1 MEASNAIMVFLEYCN
16 KCPECNSNL
25 IHDFSK
31 GEFLC
36 QHCGYVVLDE
46 VNDYGPESLTKDLE
60 EKNRIS
66 RASGAM
72 SFSQHDYGLRTEI
85 GSGLK
90 DYGGKTIN
98 SQMAEH
104 LTSLRKWHSR
114 IRVSSSKD
122 RRLSNVLSKITETCS
137 NLSLPKILIETA
149 AMIYRNY
156 EKNNEAKG
164 KSVSCIA
171 AATIY
176 LTCKRCS
183 IVRSLDEIV
192 EATGISSSDRASL
205 KLASKYYRIMC
216 MELGIYNDTCHEYTK
231 PNDKLPIKKED
242 KFNTSFSLNKYQ
254 LIKANE
260 NASQNRQKNILNSI
274 SQSLSIDNYIAKLI
288 NLAKLDTR
296 IERLAIDLAHKTSK
310 NLLVDGKSPNGIA
323 AAYIYLSSV
332 ILGMNI
338 LQVDVSGLAGVTE
351 VTIRN
356 RCKEILCSS
365 KIIITVKA
373 ISK

>member
-1 MEASNAIMVFLEYCN
+1 MVFLEYCN
-16 KCPECNSNL
+16 NCPECNSNL
-25 IHDFSK
+25 IQDFSK

-137 NLSLPKILIETA
+137 NLNLPKILIETA

-183 IVRSLDEIV
+183 IVRSLDEIMK
-192 EATGISSSDRASL
+192 ATGISPTDRASL

-216 MELGIYNDTCHEYTK
+216 MELGIYNDTSNEYTK
-231 PNDKLPIKKED
+231 LNNNNNNNKLPNKKED
-242 KFNTSFSLNKYQ
+242 NINTSFSFYKFQ
-254 LIKANE
+254 LIKSNE
-260 NASQNRQKNILNSI
+260 NGSQYRPKNILNSI

-332 ILGMNI
+332 LLGMNI
-338 LQVDVSGLAGVTE
+338 LQIDVSGLAGVTE

-373 ISK
+373 TSK

>member
-1 MEASNAIMVFLEYCN
+1 MVFLEYCSN
-16 KCPECNSNL
+16 CPECNSSL

-36 QHCGYVVLDE
+36 QKCGYVVLDE
-46 VNDYGPESLTKDLE
+46 VNDYGPESISKDFE
-60 EKNRIS
+60 EKTRIA
-66 RASGAM
+66 RASGTL

-90 DYGGKTIN
+90 DYGGKAIN

-114 IRVSSSKD
+114 IRVSSSKE

-156 EKNNEAKG
+156 EKNKEAKG
-164 KSVSCIA
+164 KSVSCIS

-176 LTCKRCS
+176 LACKRCS

-192 EATGISSSDRASL
+192 EATGISSNDRSSL
-205 KLASKYYRIMC
+205 KLASKYYRMLS
-216 MELGIYNDTCHEYTK
+216 MELGMYNGNFSEQDGKNNHDQNT
-231 PNDKLPIKKED
+231 DKSK
-242 KFNTSFSLNKYQ
+242 TSFFLSKYQ
-254 LIKANE
+254 VIKSHDNTYI
-260 NASQNRQKNILNSI
+260 SKPKNMLNGI
-274 SQSLSIDNYIAKLI
+274 SHSLSIDHYIAKLI

-296 IERLAIDLAHKTSK
+296 IERLAIDLAHKTAK

-332 ILGMNI
+332 LLGMNI
-338 LQVDVSGLAGVTE
+338 LQIDVSGLAGVTE

-365 KIIITVKA
+365 KIIITIRPTLK
-373 ISK
+373 

>member
-1 MEASNAIMVFLEYCN
+1 MIFLEYCN
-16 KCPECNSNL
+16 NCPECNFSL
-25 IHDFSK
+25 IQDSSK

-90 DYGGKTIN
+90 DYGGKAIN

-122 RRLSNVLSKITETCS
+122 RRLSNVLSKITETCA
-137 NLSLPKILIETA
+137 NLTLPKILIETA

-176 LTCKRCS
+176 LACKRCS
-183 IVRSLDEIV
+183 IVRSLNEIV
-192 EATGISSSDRASL
+192 EATGISSNDRSTL
-205 KLASKYYRIMC
+205 KLASKYYRMMS
-216 MELGIYNDTCHEYTK
+216 MELGIYNDNFGEQDNQNNQSQN
-231 PNDKLPIKKED
+231 NDKSQ
-242 KFNTSFSLNKYQ
+242 TSFFLSNYQ
-254 LIKANE
+254 LIKTND
-260 NASQNRQKNILNSI
+260 KTSI
-274 SQSLSIDNYIAKLI
+274 TKPKYMAKGISNFLSIDQYIAKLV

-332 ILGMNI
+332 LLGMNI
-338 LQVDVSGLAGVTE
+338 LQIDVSG
-351 VTIRN
+351 
-356 RCKEILCSS
+356 
-365 KIIITVKA
+365 
-373 ISK
+373 

>member
-1 MEASNAIMVFLEYCN
+1 MVFLEYCSN
-16 KCPECNSNL
+16 CPECNSGL

-36 QHCGYVVLDE
+36 QNCGYVVLDE
-46 VNDYGPESLTKDLE
+46 VNDYGPESISKDFE
-60 EKNRIS
+60 EKNRIA
-66 RASGAM
+66 RASGAL

-90 DYGGKTIN
+90 DYGGKAIN
-98 SQMAEH
+98 SHMAEH
-104 LTSLRKWHSR
+104 LTNLRKWHSR

-122 RRLSNVLSKITETCS
+122 RRLANVLSKITETCS

-156 EKNNEAKG
+156 EKNKDAKG
-164 KSVSCIA
+164 KSVSCIS

-176 LTCKRCS
+176 LACKRCS

-192 EATGISSSDRASL
+192 DATGIPSNDRSTL
-205 KLASKYYRIMC
+205 KLASKYYRMMS
-216 MELGIYNDTCHEYTK
+216 MELGIYNTNFSEQDNQNNQPQNNEKPKTSCFLSNYKLINTGDPSSITK
-231 PNDKLPIKKED
+231 
-242 KFNTSFSLNKYQ
+242 
-254 LIKANE
+254 
-260 NASQNRQKNILNSI
+260 QKNIGNGI
-274 SQSLSIDNYIAKLI
+274 SHFLSIDHYIAKLI

-332 ILGMNI
+332 LLGMNI
-338 LQVDVSGLAGVTE
+338 LQIDVSGLAGVTE

-365 KIIITVKA
+365 KIIITIKPNL
-373 ISK
+373 K

>member
-1 MEASNAIMVFLEYCN
+1 LVFLEYCSN
-16 KCPECNSNL
+16 CPECNSGL

-36 QHCGYVVLDE
+36 QKCGYVVLDE
-46 VNDYGPESLTKDLE
+46 VNDYGPESISKDFE
-60 EKNRIS
+60 EKTRIA
-66 RASGAM
+66 RASGTM

-90 DYGGKTIN
+90 DYGGKAIN

-114 IRVSSSKD
+114 IRVSSSKE

-156 EKNNEAKG
+156 EKNKEAKG
-164 KSVSCIA
+164 KSVSCIS

-176 LTCKRCS
+176 LACKRCS

-192 EATGISSSDRASL
+192 EATGISSNDRSSL
-205 KLASKYYRIMC
+205 KLASKYYRMLS
-216 MELGIYNDTCHEYTK
+216 MELGMYNGNCSEQDGK
-231 PNDKLPIKKED
+231 NNQDQNSDKSK
-242 KFNTSFSLNKYQ
+242 TSFFLSNYQVIKSHDNAYISKPKNMLNG
-254 LIKANE
+254 
-260 NASQNRQKNILNSI
+260 I
-274 SQSLSIDNYIAKLI
+274 SHSLSIDHYIAKLI

-296 IERLAIDLAHKTSK
+296 IERLAIDLAHKTAK

-332 ILGMNI
+332 LLGMNI
-338 LQVDVSGLAGVTE
+338 LQIDVSGLAGVTE

-365 KIIITVKA
+365 KIIITIRPTLK
-373 ISK
+373 

>member
-1 MEASNAIMVFLEYCN
+1 MVFLEYCSN
-16 KCPECNSNL
+16 CPECNSSL

-36 QHCGYVVLDE
+36 QKCGYVVLDE
-46 VNDYGPESLTKDLE
+46 VNDYGPESISKDFE
-60 EKNRIS
+60 EKTRIA
-66 RASGAM
+66 RASGTM

-90 DYGGKTIN
+90 DYGGKAIN

-114 IRVSSSKD
+114 IRVSSSKE

-156 EKNNEAKG
+156 EKNKEAKG
-164 KSVSCIA
+164 KSVSCIS

-176 LTCKRCS
+176 LACKRCS

-192 EATGISSSDRASL
+192 EATGISSNDRSSL
-205 KLASKYYRIMC
+205 KLASKYYRMLS
-216 MELGIYNDTCHEYTK
+216 MELGIYNGNFSEKDGK
-231 PNDKLPIKKED
+231 NSQDQNRDKSK
-242 KFNTSFSLNKYQ
+242 TSFFLSNYQ
-254 LIKANE
+254 IIKAHDDTYI
-260 NASQNRQKNILNSI
+260 SKPKNMLNGI
-274 SQSLSIDNYIAKLI
+274 SHSLSIDHYIAKLI

-296 IERLAIDLAHKTSK
+296 IERLAIDLAHKTAK

-332 ILGMNI
+332 LLGMNI
-338 LQVDVSGLAGVTE
+338 LQIDVSGLAGVTE

-365 KIIITVKA
+365 KIIITIRPTLK
-373 ISK
+373 

>member
-1 MEASNAIMVFLEYCN
+1 MIFLEYCSN
-16 KCPECNSNL
+16 CPECNSGL

-36 QHCGYVVLDE
+36 QNCGYVVLDE
-46 VNDYGPESLTKDLE
+46 VNDYGPESISKDFE
-60 EKNRIS
+60 EKNRIA

-90 DYGGKTIN
+90 DYGGKAIN

-104 LTSLRKWHSR
+104 LTNLRKWHSR

-122 RRLSNVLSKITETCS
+122 RRLANVLSKITETCS

-156 EKNNEAKG
+156 EKNKDAKG
-164 KSVSCIA
+164 KSVSCIS

-176 LTCKRCS
+176 LACKRCS

-192 EATGISSSDRASL
+192 DATGIPSNDRSTL
-205 KLASKYYRIMC
+205 KLASKYYRMMS
-216 MELGIYNDTCHEYTK
+216 MELGIYNTNFSEQDNQNNQPQNNEKPTSCFLSKYKLINTGDPSSITK
-231 PNDKLPIKKED
+231 
-242 KFNTSFSLNKYQ
+242 
-254 LIKANE
+254 
-260 NASQNRQKNILNSI
+260 QKNIGNGI
-274 SQSLSIDNYIAKLI
+274 SHFLSIDHYIAKLI

-332 ILGMNI
+332 LLGMNI
-338 LQVDVSGLAGVTE
+338 LQIDVSGLAGVTE

-365 KIIITVKA
+365 KIIITIKPTL
-373 ISK
+373 K

>member
-1 MEASNAIMVFLEYCN
+1 MVFLEYCSN
-16 KCPECNSNL
+16 CPECNSGL

-36 QHCGYVVLDE
+36 QKCGYVVLDE
-46 VNDYGPESLTKDLE
+46 VNDYGPESISKDFE
-60 EKNRIS
+60 EKTRIA
-66 RASGAM
+66 RASGTM

-90 DYGGKTIN
+90 DYGGKAIN

-114 IRVSSSKD
+114 IRVSSSKE

-156 EKNNEAKG
+156 EKNKEAKG
-164 KSVSCIA
+164 KSVSCIS

-176 LTCKRCS
+176 LACKRCS

-192 EATGISSSDRASL
+192 EATGVSSNDRSSL
-205 KLASKYYRIMC
+205 KLASKYYRMLS
-216 MELGIYNDTCHEYTK
+216 MELGMYNGNCSEQDGK
-231 PNDKLPIKKED
+231 NNQDQNSDKSK
-242 KFNTSFSLNKYQ
+242 TSFFLSNNQVIKSHDNTYISKPKNMLNG
-254 LIKANE
+254 
-260 NASQNRQKNILNSI
+260 I
-274 SQSLSIDNYIAKLI
+274 SQSLSIDHYIAKLI

-296 IERLAIDLAHKTSK
+296 IERLAIDLAHKTAK

-332 ILGMNI
+332 LLGMNI
-338 LQVDVSGLAGVTE
+338 LQIDVSGLAGVTE

-365 KIIITVKA
+365 KIIITIRPTLK
-373 ISK
+373 

>member
-1 MEASNAIMVFLEYCN
+1 MVFLEYCN
-16 KCPECNSNL
+16 NCPECHSGL

-36 QHCGYVVLDE
+36 QNCGYVVLDE
-46 VNDYGPESLTKDLE
+46 VNDYGPESVSKDCE
-60 EKNRIS
+60 EKNRIA

-90 DYGGKTIN
+90 DYGGKAIN

-104 LTSLRKWHSR
+104 LTNLRKWHSR

-122 RRLSNVLSKITETCS
+122 RRLANVLSKITETCS

-156 EKNNEAKG
+156 EKNKEAKG
-164 KSVSCIA
+164 KSVSCIS

-176 LTCKRCS
+176 LACKRCS
-183 IVRSLDEIV
+183 IVRSLNEIV
-192 EATGISSSDRASL
+192 EATGISSNDRSTL
-205 KLASKYYRIMC
+205 KLASKYYRMMS
-216 MELGIYNDTCHEYTK
+216 MELGIYNDNFGEQDNQNNQSQN
-231 PNDKLPIKKED
+231 NDKSQ
-242 KFNTSFSLNKYQ
+242 TSFFLSNYQ
-254 LIKANE
+254 LIKTND
-260 NASQNRQKNILNSI
+260 KTSI
-274 SQSLSIDNYIAKLI
+274 TKPKYMAKGISNFLSIDQYIAKLV

-332 ILGMNI
+332 LLGMNI
-338 LQVDVSGLAGVTE
+338 LQIDVSGLAGVTE

-365 KIIITVKA
+365 KIIITIRPTLK
-373 ISK
+373 

>member
-1 MEASNAIMVFLEYCN
+1 
-16 KCPECNSNL
+16 
-25 IHDFSK
+25 
-31 GEFLC
+31 
-36 QHCGYVVLDE
+36 
-46 VNDYGPESLTKDLE
+46 
-60 EKNRIS
+60 
-66 RASGAM
+66 M

-90 DYGGKTIN
+90 DYGGKAIN

-104 LTSLRKWHSR
+104 LTNLRKWHSR

-122 RRLSNVLSKITETCS
+122 RRLANVLSKITETCS

-156 EKNNEAKG
+156 EKNKEAKG
-164 KSVSCIA
+164 KSVSCIS

-176 LTCKRCS
+176 LACKRCS
-183 IVRSLDEIV
+183 IVRSLNEIV
-192 EATGISSSDRASL
+192 EATGISSNDRSTL
-205 KLASKYYRIMC
+205 KLASKYYRMMS
-216 MELGIYNDTCHEYTK
+216 MELGIYNDNFGEQDNQNNQSQN
-231 PNDKLPIKKED
+231 NDKSQ
-242 KFNTSFSLNKYQ
+242 TSFFLSNYQ
-254 LIKANE
+254 LIKTND
-260 NASQNRQKNILNSI
+260 KTSI
-274 SQSLSIDNYIAKLI
+274 TKPKYMAKGISNFLSIDQYIAKLV

-332 ILGMNI
+332 LLGMNI
-338 LQVDVSGLAGVTE
+338 LQIDVSGLAGVTE

-365 KIIITVKA
+365 KIIITIRPTLK
-373 ISK
+373 

>member
-1 MEASNAIMVFLEYCN
+1 MIFLEYCSN
-16 KCPECNSNL
+16 CPECHSGL

-36 QHCGYVVLDE
+36 QNCGYVVLDE
-46 VNDYGPESLTKDLE
+46 VNDYGPESISKDCE
-60 EKNRIS
+60 EKNRIA

-90 DYGGKTIN
+90 DYGGKAIN

-104 LTSLRKWHSR
+104 LTNLRKWHSR

-122 RRLSNVLSKITETCS
+122 RRLANVLSKITETCS

-156 EKNNEAKG
+156 EKNKEAKG
-164 KSVSCIA
+164 KSVSCIS

-176 LTCKRCS
+176 LACKRCS
-183 IVRSLDEIV
+183 IVRSLNEIV
-192 EATGISSSDRASL
+192 EATGISSNDRSTL
-205 KLASKYYRIMC
+205 KLASKYYRMMS
-216 MELGIYNDTCHEYTK
+216 MELGIYNDNFGEHDNQNNQSQN
-231 PNDKLPIKKED
+231 NDKSQ
-242 KFNTSFSLNKYQ
+242 TSFFLSNYQ
-254 LIKANE
+254 LIKPNDTT
-260 NASQNRQKNILNSI
+260 SITKPKNTAKGI
-274 SQSLSIDNYIAKLI
+274 SNSLSIDQYIAKLI

-332 ILGMNI
+332 LLGMNI
-338 LQVDVSGLAGVTE
+338 LQIDVSGLAGVTE

-365 KIIITVKA
+365 KIIITIRPTVK
-373 ISK
+373 

>member
-1 MEASNAIMVFLEYCN
+1 MIFLEYCN

-46 VNDYGPESLTKDLE
+46 VNDYGPESVTKDLE

-85 GSGLK
+85 GSGSK

-122 RRLSNVLSKITETCS
+122 RRLSNVLSKITETGS
-137 NLSLPKILIETA
+137 NLTLPKILIETA

-156 EKNNEAKG
+156 EKSNEAKG

-176 LTCKRCS
+176 LACKRCS

-192 EATGISSSDRASL
+192 EATGISSTDRASL

-216 MELGIYNDTCHEYTK
+216 MELGIYNEVN
-231 PNDKLPIKKED
+231 NDHSQINRVLVNKVNQE
-242 KFNTSFSLNKYQ
+242 NTSFSLSKYK
-254 LIKANE
+254 IISSDN
-260 NASQNRQKNILNSI
+260 NYTQNRPKNMLNSL
-274 SQSLSIDNYIAKLI
+274 SQTLSIDHYIAKLI

-310 NLLVDGKSPNGIA
+310 NLLIDGKSPNGIA

-332 ILGMNI
+332 LLGMNI
-338 LQVDVSGLAGVTE
+338 LQIDVSGLAGVTE

-373 ISK
+373 TSK

>member
-1 MEASNAIMVFLEYCN
+1 
-16 KCPECNSNL
+16 
-25 IHDFSK
+25 
-31 GEFLC
+31 
-36 QHCGYVVLDE
+36 
-46 VNDYGPESLTKDLE
+46 
-60 EKNRIS
+60 
-66 RASGAM
+66 
-72 SFSQHDYGLRTEI
+72 LRTEI

-90 DYGGKTIN
+90 DYGGKAIN

-104 LTSLRKWHSR
+104 LTNLRKWHSR

-122 RRLSNVLSKITETCS
+122 RRLANVLSKITETCS

-156 EKNNEAKG
+156 EKNKDAKG
-164 KSVSCIA
+164 KSVSCIS

-176 LTCKRCS
+176 LACKRCS

-192 EATGISSSDRASL
+192 DATGIPSNDRSTL
-205 KLASKYYRIMC
+205 KLASKYYRMMS
-216 MELGIYNDTCHEYTK
+216 MELGIYNTNFTEHDNQNNQPQNNEKSKTSCFLSNYKLINTGDSTSITK
-231 PNDKLPIKKED
+231 
-242 KFNTSFSLNKYQ
+242 
-254 LIKANE
+254 
-260 NASQNRQKNILNSI
+260 QKNIGYGI
-274 SQSLSIDNYIAKLI
+274 PHFLSIDHYIAKLI

-332 ILGMNI
+332 LLGMNI
-338 LQVDVSGLAGVTE
+338 LQIDVSGLAGVTE

-365 KIIITVKA
+365 KIIITIKPTL
-373 ISK
+373 K

>member
-1 MEASNAIMVFLEYCN
+1 MVFLEYCN
-16 KCPECNSNL
+16 NCPECNSSL

-36 QHCGYVVLDE
+36 QHCGYVVIDE

-176 LTCKRCS
+176 LACKRCS

-192 EATGISSSDRASL
+192 AATGISSTDRASL

-216 MELGIYNDTCHEYTK
+216 MELGIYSESSTENTK
-231 PNDKLPIKKED
+231 SNKLPLKSEYED
-242 KFNTSFSLNKYQ
+242 NTSFTLSKYK
-254 LIKANE
+254 LITKN
-260 NASQNRQKNILNSI
+260 NYSQYKPKNILNSI
-274 SQSLSIDNYIAKLI
+274 SQSLSIDQYIAKLI

-310 NLLVDGKSPNGIA
+310 NLLIDGKSPNGIA

-332 ILGMNI
+332 LLGMNI
-338 LQVDVSGLAGVTE
+338 LQIDVSGLAGVTE

-373 ISK
+373 NSK

>member
-1 MEASNAIMVFLEYCN
+1 MVFLEYCSN
-16 KCPECNSNL
+16 CPECNSGL

-36 QHCGYVVLDE
+36 QKCGYVVLDE
-46 VNDYGPESLTKDLE
+46 VNDYGPESISKDFE
-60 EKNRIS
+60 EKTRIA
-66 RASGAM
+66 RASGTM

-90 DYGGKTIN
+90 DYGGKAIN

-114 IRVSSSKD
+114 IRVSSSKE

-156 EKNNEAKG
+156 EKNKEAKG
-164 KSVSCIA
+164 KSVSCIS

-176 LTCKRCS
+176 LACKRCS

-192 EATGISSSDRASL
+192 EATGISSNDRSSL
-205 KLASKYYRIMC
+205 KLASKYYRMLS
-216 MELGIYNDTCHEYTK
+216 MELGMYNGNCSEQDGKNNQDQNT
-231 PNDKLPIKKED
+231 DKSK
-242 KFNTSFSLNKYQ
+242 TSFFLSNYQVIKSHDNAYISKPKNMLNG
-254 LIKANE
+254 
-260 NASQNRQKNILNSI
+260 I
-274 SQSLSIDNYIAKLI
+274 SHSLSIDHYIAKLI

-296 IERLAIDLAHKTSK
+296 IERLAIDLAHKTAK

-332 ILGMNI
+332 LLGMNI
-338 LQVDVSGLAGVTE
+338 LQIDVSGLAGVTE

-365 KIIITVKA
+365 KIIITIRPTLK
-373 ISK
+373 

>member
-1 MEASNAIMVFLEYCN
+1 MIFLEYCN
-16 KCPECNSNL
+16 NCPECNSGL

-36 QHCGYVVLDE
+36 QNCGYVVLDE
-46 VNDYGPESLTKDLE
+46 VNDYGPETISKDFE
-60 EKNRIS
+60 EKNRIA

-90 DYGGKTIN
+90 DYGGKAIN

-104 LTSLRKWHSR
+104 LTNLRKWHSR

-122 RRLSNVLSKITETCS
+122 RRLANALSKITETCS

-156 EKNNEAKG
+156 EKNKDAKG
-164 KSVSCIA
+164 KSVSCIS

-176 LTCKRCS
+176 LACKRCS
-183 IVRSLDEIV
+183 IVRSLEEIV
-192 EATGISSSDRASL
+192 DATGIPSNDRSTL
-205 KLASKYYRIMC
+205 KLASKYYRIMS
-216 MELGIYNDTCHEYTK
+216 MELGIYNANFGEQDNQNNHPQNNEKSKTSCFLSNYKLINTNETASITK
-231 PNDKLPIKKED
+231 
-242 KFNTSFSLNKYQ
+242 
-254 LIKANE
+254 
-260 NASQNRQKNILNSI
+260 QKNIGNGI
-274 SQSLSIDNYIAKLI
+274 THSLSIDRHIAKLI

-332 ILGMNI
+332 LLGMNI
-338 LQVDVSGLAGVTE
+338 LQIDVSGLAGVTE

-365 KIIITVKA
+365 KIIITVRPTLK
-373 ISK
+373 

>member
-1 MEASNAIMVFLEYCN
+1 MIFLEYCN
-16 KCPECNSNL
+16 NCPECKSSL

-66 RASGAM
+66 RASGTL

-90 DYGGKTIN
+90 DYGGKAIN

-122 RRLSNVLSKITETCS
+122 RRLSNVLSKITETCA

-176 LTCKRCS
+176 LACKRCS
-183 IVRSLDEIV
+183 IVRSLAEIV
-192 EATGISSSDRASL
+192 ETTGISSTDRASL

-216 MELGIYNDTCHEYTK
+216 MELGIYNTTTTNEDAK
-231 PNDKLPIKKED
+231 ANKLPIQTKD
-242 KFNTSFSLNKYQ
+242 KDSNSFSLRKYGIIQ
-254 LIKANE
+254 SNNNSSEK
-260 NASQNRQKNILNSI
+260 RPKNILNSI
-274 SQSLSIDNYIAKLI
+274 SQSLSIDHYIAKLI

-332 ILGMNI
+332 LLGMNI
-338 LQVDVSGLAGVTE
+338 LQIDVSGLAGVTE

-373 ISK
+373 TSK

>member
-1 MEASNAIMVFLEYCN
+1 MVFLEYCSN
-16 KCPECNSNL
+16 CPECNSGL

-36 QHCGYVVLDE
+36 QKCGYVVLDE
-46 VNDYGPESLTKDLE
+46 VNDYGPESISKDFE
-60 EKNRIS
+60 EKTRIA
-66 RASGAM
+66 RASGTM

-90 DYGGKTIN
+90 DYGGKAIN

-114 IRVSSSKD
+114 IRVSSSKE

-156 EKNNEAKG
+156 EKNKEAKG
-164 KSVSCIA
+164 KSVSCIS

-176 LTCKRCS
+176 LACKRCS

-192 EATGISSSDRASL
+192 EATGISSNDRSSL
-205 KLASKYYRIMC
+205 KLASKYYRMLS
-216 MELGIYNDTCHEYTK
+216 MELGMYNGNFSDQDGK
-231 PNDKLPIKKED
+231 NNQDLNSDKSK
-242 KFNTSFSLNKYQ
+242 TSFFLSNYQVIKSHDNTYISKPKNMLNG
-254 LIKANE
+254 
-260 NASQNRQKNILNSI
+260 I
-274 SQSLSIDNYIAKLI
+274 SHSLSIDHYIAKLI

-296 IERLAIDLAHKTSK
+296 IERLAIDLAHKTAK

-332 ILGMNI
+332 LLGMNI
-338 LQVDVSGLAGVTE
+338 LQIDVSGLAGVTE

-365 KIIITVKA
+365 KIIITIKPTL
-373 ISK
+373 K

>member
-1 MEASNAIMVFLEYCN
+1 MVFLEYCN
-16 KCPECNSNL
+16 NCPECNSGL

-36 QHCGYVVLDE
+36 QKCGYVVLDE
-46 VNDYGPESLTKDLE
+46 VNDYGPESVSKDFE
-60 EKNRIS
+60 EKNRIA

-90 DYGGKTIN
+90 DYGGKVIN

-114 IRVSSSKD
+114 IRVSSSKE
-122 RRLSNVLSKITETCS
+122 RRLSNVLSKISETCS
-137 NLSLPKILIETA
+137 NLGLPKILIETA

-156 EKNNEAKG
+156 EKNKEAKG
-164 KSVSCIA
+164 KSVSCIS

-176 LTCKRCS
+176 LACKRCS

-192 EATGISSSDRASL
+192 EATGIPSNDRSSM
-205 KLASKYYRIMC
+205 KLAPQYHMKVL
-216 MELGIYNDTCHEYTK
+216 MELGIYNSKFSD
-231 PNDKLPIKKED
+231 NDNYKSQLQNNDNSKTSFFLSNYQIIKSND
-242 KFNTSFSLNKYQ
+242 NTSISKSNNMLNG
-254 LIKANE
+254 
-260 NASQNRQKNILNSI
+260 I
-274 SQSLSIDNYIAKLI
+274 SHSLSIDHYIAKLI

-310 NLLVDGKSPNGIA
+310 NLLIDGKSPNGIA

-332 ILGMNI
+332 LLGMNI
-338 LQVDVSGLAGVTE
+338 LQIDVSCLAGVTE

-365 KIIITVKA
+365 KIIITIRPTIK
-373 ISK
+373 

>member
-1 MEASNAIMVFLEYCN
+1 MIFLEYCN
-16 KCPECNSNL
+16 NCPECNSSL

-66 RASGAM
+66 RASGAL

-90 DYGGKTIN
+90 DYGGKAIN

-122 RRLSNVLSKITETCS
+122 RRLSNVLSKITETCA

-176 LTCKRCS
+176 LACKRCS
-183 IVRSLDEIV
+183 IVRSLAEIV
-192 EATGISSSDRASL
+192 ETTGISSTDRASL

-216 MELGIYNDTCHEYTK
+216 MELGIYNTTSNENTK
-231 PNDKLPIKKED
+231 INKLPIQRED
-242 KFNTSFSLNKYQ
+242 KDKTSFSLFKYG
-254 LIKANE
+254 LIQSNNNSSE
-260 NASQNRQKNILNSI
+260 NRPKNILNSI
-274 SQSLSIDNYIAKLI
+274 SKSLSIDHYIAKLI

-323 AAYIYLSSV
+323 AAYIYFSSV
-332 ILGMNI
+332 LLGMNI
-338 LQVDVSGLAGVTE
+338 LQIDVSGLAGVTE

-373 ISK
+373 TSK

>member
-1 MEASNAIMVFLEYCN
+1 MVFLEYCSN
-16 KCPECNSNL
+16 CPECNSGL

-36 QHCGYVVLDE
+36 QKCGYVVLDE
-46 VNDYGPESLTKDLE
+46 VNDYGPESISKDFE
-60 EKNRIS
+60 EKNRIA
-66 RASGAM
+66 RASGTM

-90 DYGGKTIN
+90 DYGGKAIN

-114 IRVSSSKD
+114 IRVSSSKE

-156 EKNNEAKG
+156 EKNKEAKG
-164 KSVSCIA
+164 KSVSCIS

-176 LTCKRCS
+176 LACKRCS

-192 EATGISSSDRASL
+192 EATGISSNDRSSL
-205 KLASKYYRIMC
+205 KLASKYYRMLS
-216 MELGIYNDTCHEYTK
+216 MELGMYNGNFSEQDGKNNQEQNSEKSKTSFFLSNYQVIKSHENTYITK
-231 PNDKLPIKKED
+231 PKNM
-242 KFNTSFSLNKYQ
+242 LNG
-254 LIKANE
+254 
-260 NASQNRQKNILNSI
+260 I
-274 SQSLSIDNYIAKLI
+274 SHSLSIDHYIAKLI

-296 IERLAIDLAHKTSK
+296 IERLAIDLAHKTAK
-310 NLLVDGKSPNGIA
+310 NMLVDGKSPHGIA

-332 ILGMNI
+332 LLGMNI
-338 LQVDVSGLAGVTE
+338 LQIDVSGLAGVTE

-365 KIIITVKA
+365 KIIITIKPTL
-373 ISK
+373 K

>member
-1 MEASNAIMVFLEYCN
+1 MVFLEYCSN
-16 KCPECNSNL
+16 CPECHSGL

-36 QHCGYVVLDE
+36 QNCGYVVIDE
-46 VNDYGPESLTKDLE
+46 VNDYGPESVSKDCE
-60 EKNRIS
+60 EKNRIA

-90 DYGGKTIN
+90 DYGGKAIN

-104 LTSLRKWHSR
+104 LTNLRKWHSR

-122 RRLSNVLSKITETCS
+122 RRLANVLSKITETCS

-156 EKNNEAKG
+156 EKNKEAKG
-164 KSVSCIA
+164 KSVSCIS

-176 LTCKRCS
+176 LACKRCS
-183 IVRSLDEIV
+183 IVRSLNEIV
-192 EATGISSSDRASL
+192 EATGISSNDRSTL
-205 KLASKYYRIMC
+205 KLASKYYRMMS
-216 MELGIYNDTCHEYTK
+216 MELGIYNDNFGEQDNHNNQSQN
-231 PNDKLPIKKED
+231 NDKSQ
-242 KFNTSFSLNKYQ
+242 TSFFLSNYQ
-254 LIKANE
+254 LIKTND
-260 NASQNRQKNILNSI
+260 KTSI
-274 SQSLSIDNYIAKLI
+274 TKPKYIAKGISNFLSIDQYIAKLV

-332 ILGMNI
+332 LLGMNI
-338 LQVDVSGLAGVTE
+338 LQIDVSGLAGVTE

-365 KIIITVKA
+365 KIIITIRPTLK
-373 ISK
+373 

>member
-1 MEASNAIMVFLEYCN
+1 MVFLEYCSN
-16 KCPECNSNL
+16 CPECNSGL

-36 QHCGYVVLDE
+36 QKCGYVVLDE
-46 VNDYGPESLTKDLE
+46 VNDYGPESISKDFE
-60 EKNRIS
+60 EKTRIA
-66 RASGAM
+66 RASGTM

-90 DYGGKTIN
+90 DYGGKAIN

-114 IRVSSSKD
+114 IRVSSSKE

-156 EKNNEAKG
+156 EKNKEAKG
-164 KSVSCIA
+164 KSVSCIS

-176 LTCKRCS
+176 LACKRCS

-192 EATGISSSDRASL
+192 EATGMSSNDRSSL
-205 KLASKYYRIMC
+205 KLASKYYRMLS
-216 MELGIYNDTCHEYTK
+216 MELGMYNGNFSEQDGK
-231 PNDKLPIKKED
+231 NNQDQNSDKSK
-242 KFNTSFSLNKYQ
+242 TSFLSNYQVIKSHDNTYISKPKNMLNG
-254 LIKANE
+254 
-260 NASQNRQKNILNSI
+260 I
-274 SQSLSIDNYIAKLI
+274 SHSLSIDHYIAKLI

-296 IERLAIDLAHKTSK
+296 IERLAIDLAHKTAK

-332 ILGMNI
+332 LLGMNI
-338 LQVDVSGLAGVTE
+338 LQIDVSGLAGVTE

-365 KIIITVKA
+365 KIIITIKPTL
-373 ISK
+373 K

>member
-1 MEASNAIMVFLEYCN
+1 MVFLEYCSN
-16 KCPECNSNL
+16 CPECNSGL

-36 QHCGYVVLDE
+36 QKCGYVVLDE
-46 VNDYGPESLTKDLE
+46 VNDYGPESISKDFE
-60 EKNRIS
+60 EKTRIA
-66 RASGAM
+66 RASGTL

-90 DYGGKTIN
+90 DYGGKAIN

-114 IRVSSSKD
+114 IRVSSSKE

-156 EKNNEAKG
+156 EKNKEAKG
-164 KSVSCIA
+164 KSVSCIS

-176 LTCKRCS
+176 LACKRCS

-192 EATGISSSDRASL
+192 EATGISSNDRSSL
-205 KLASKYYRIMC
+205 KLASKYYRMLS
-216 MELGIYNDTCHEYTK
+216 MELGMYNGNFSEQDGKNNHDENT
-231 PNDKLPIKKED
+231 DKSK
-242 KFNTSFSLNKYQ
+242 TSFFLSNYQVIKSDDNTYISKPKNMLNG
-254 LIKANE
+254 
-260 NASQNRQKNILNSI
+260 I
-274 SQSLSIDNYIAKLI
+274 SHSLSIDHYIAKLI

-296 IERLAIDLAHKTSK
+296 IERLAIDLAHKTAK

-332 ILGMNI
+332 LLGMNI
-338 LQVDVSGLAGVTE
+338 LQIDVSGLAGVTE

-365 KIIITVKA
+365 KIIITIRPTLK
-373 ISK
+373 

>member
-1 MEASNAIMVFLEYCN
+1 MVFLEYSS
-16 KCPECNSNL
+16 KCPECNSGL

-36 QHCGYVVLDE
+36 QNCGYVVLDE
-46 VNDYGPESLTKDLE
+46 VNDYGPESISKDFE
-60 EKNRIS
+60 EKNRIA

-90 DYGGKTIN
+90 DYGGKAIN
-98 SQMAEH
+98 SHMAEH
-104 LTSLRKWHSR
+104 LTNLRKWHSR

-122 RRLSNVLSKITETCS
+122 RRLANVLSKITETCS

-156 EKNNEAKG
+156 EKNKDAKG
-164 KSVSCIA
+164 KSVSCIS

-176 LTCKRCS
+176 LACKRCS

-192 EATGISSSDRASL
+192 DATGIPSNDRSTL
-205 KLASKYYRIMC
+205 KLASKYYRMMS
-216 MELGIYNDTCHEYTK
+216 MELGIYNTNFSEQDNQNNQPQNNEKPKTSCFLSNYKLINTGDPSSITK
-231 PNDKLPIKKED
+231 
-242 KFNTSFSLNKYQ
+242 
-254 LIKANE
+254 
-260 NASQNRQKNILNSI
+260 QKNIGNGI
-274 SQSLSIDNYIAKLI
+274 SHFLSIDHYIAKLI

-332 ILGMNI
+332 LLGMNI
-338 LQVDVSGLAGVTE
+338 LQIDVSGLAGVTE

-365 KIIITVKA
+365 KIIITIKPTL
-373 ISK
+373 K

>member
-1 MEASNAIMVFLEYCN
+1 MIFLEYCN
-16 KCPECNSNL
+16 NCPECNSSL
-25 IHDFSK
+25 INDFSK

-66 RASGAM
+66 RASGAL

-90 DYGGKTIN
+90 DYGGKAIN

-104 LTSLRKWHSR
+104 LTNLRKWHSR

-122 RRLSNVLSKITETCS
+122 RRLSNVLSKITETCA

-176 LTCKRCS
+176 LACKRCS
-183 IVRSLDEIV
+183 IVRSLAEIV
-192 EATGISSSDRASL
+192 ETTGISSTDRASL

-216 MELGIYNDTCHEYTK
+216 MELGIYNTSNEDT
-231 PNDKLPIKKED
+231 NVNKLPIKKED
-242 KFNTSFSLNKYQ
+242 KDNTSFSLSKYR
-254 LIKANE
+254 LIQSNDKGSE
-260 NASQNRQKNILNSI
+260 IRPKNILNSI
-274 SQSLSIDNYIAKLI
+274 SQSLSIDHYIAKLI

-310 NLLVDGKSPNGIA
+310 NLLIDGKSPNGIA

-332 ILGMNI
+332 LLGMNI
-338 LQVDVSGLAGVTE
+338 LQIDVSGLAGVTE

-365 KIIITVKA
+365 KIIITIKA
-373 ISK
+373 ASK

>member
-1 MEASNAIMVFLEYCN
+1 MVFLEYCSN
-16 KCPECNSNL
+16 CPECNSGL

-36 QHCGYVVLDE
+36 QKCGYVVLDE
-46 VNDYGPESLTKDLE
+46 VNDYGPESISKDFE
-60 EKNRIS
+60 EKTRIA
-66 RASGAM
+66 RASGTM

-90 DYGGKTIN
+90 DYGGKAIN

-114 IRVSSSKD
+114 IRVSSSKE

-156 EKNNEAKG
+156 EKNKEAKG
-164 KSVSCIA
+164 KSVSCIS

-176 LTCKRCS
+176 LACKRCS

-192 EATGISSSDRASL
+192 EATGMSSNDRSSL
-205 KLASKYYRIMC
+205 KLASKYYRMLS
-216 MELGIYNDTCHEYTK
+216 MELGMYNGNFSEQDGKNNQDQNSDKSKTSSFLSNYQVIKSHDNTYISK
-231 PNDKLPIKKED
+231 PKNM
-242 KFNTSFSLNKYQ
+242 LNG
-254 LIKANE
+254 
-260 NASQNRQKNILNSI
+260 I
-274 SQSLSIDNYIAKLI
+274 SHSLSIDHYIAKLI

-296 IERLAIDLAHKTSK
+296 IERLAIDLAHKTAK
-310 NLLVDGKSPNGIA
+310 NLLVDGK
-323 AAYIYLSSV
+323 
-332 ILGMNI
+332 
-338 LQVDVSGLAGVTE
+338 
-351 VTIRN
+351 
-356 RCKEILCSS
+356 
-365 KIIITVKA
+365 
-373 ISK
+373 

>member
-1 MEASNAIMVFLEYCN
+1 MVFLEYCN
-16 KCPECNSNL
+16 NCPECNSNL
-25 IHDFSK
+25 IQDFSK

-36 QHCGYVVLDE
+36 QHCGYVVIDE

-66 RASGAM
+66 RATGAM

-137 NLSLPKILIETA
+137 NLNLPKILIETA

-192 EATGISSSDRASL
+192 EATGISSTDRASL

-216 MELGIYNDTCHEYTK
+216 MELGIYNDTYEYTK
-231 PNDKLPIKKED
+231 LHNNKLPIKKED
-242 KFNTSFSLNKYQ
+242 DKVKSSLSLNKYH
-254 LIKANE
+254 LLKAND
-260 NASQNRQKNILNSI
+260 NGSQNRPKSIINSV
-274 SQSLSIDNYIAKLI
+274 SQTLSIDHYIAKLI

-296 IERLAIDLAHKTSK
+296 IERLAIDLAHKTSE

-332 ILGMNI
+332 LLGMNI

>member
-1 MEASNAIMVFLEYCN
+1 MVFLEYCSN
-16 KCPECNSNL
+16 CPECNSGL

-36 QHCGYVVLDE
+36 QNCGYVVLDE
-46 VNDYGPESLTKDLE
+46 VNDYGPESISKDFE
-60 EKNRIS
+60 EKNRIA

-90 DYGGKTIN
+90 DYGGKAIN

-104 LTSLRKWHSR
+104 LTNLRKWHSR

-122 RRLSNVLSKITETCS
+122 RRLANVLSKITETCS

-156 EKNNEAKG
+156 EKNRDAKG
-164 KSVSCIA
+164 KSVSCIS

-176 LTCKRCS
+176 LACKRCS

-192 EATGISSSDRASL
+192 EATGISSNDRSTL
-205 KLASKYYRIMC
+205 KLASKYYRMMS
-216 MELGIYNDTCHEYTK
+216 MELGIYNGNFIEKDTQNNQSQN
-231 PNDKLPIKKED
+231 NDKSK
-242 KFNTSFSLNKYQ
+242 TSCFLSNYQ
-254 LIKANE
+254 LIKTNDS
-260 NASQNRQKNILNSI
+260 ASKTKAKNIVNGI
-274 SQSLSIDNYIAKLI
+274 SHSLSIDHYIAKLI

-296 IERLAIDLAHKTSK
+296 IERLAIDLAHKTSQ

-332 ILGMNI
+332 LLGMNI
-338 LQVDVSGLAGVTE
+338 LQIDVSGLAGVTE

-365 KIIITVKA
+365 KIIITIRPTLK
-373 ISK
+373 

>member
-1 MEASNAIMVFLEYCN
+1 
-16 KCPECNSNL
+16 
-25 IHDFSK
+25 
-31 GEFLC
+31 
-36 QHCGYVVLDE
+36 
-46 VNDYGPESLTKDLE
+46 
-60 EKNRIS
+60 
-66 RASGAM
+66 
-72 SFSQHDYGLRTEI
+72 LRTEI

-90 DYGGKTIN
+90 DYGGKAIN

-104 LTSLRKWHSR
+104 LTNLRKWHSR

-122 RRLSNVLSKITETCS
+122 RRLANVLSKITETCS

-156 EKNNEAKG
+156 EKNKEAKG
-164 KSVSCIA
+164 KSVSCIS

-176 LTCKRCS
+176 LACKRCS
-183 IVRSLDEIV
+183 IVRSLNEIV
-192 EATGISSSDRASL
+192 EATGISSNDRSTL
-205 KLASKYYRIMC
+205 KLASKYYRMMS
-216 MELGIYNDTCHEYTK
+216 MELGIYNDNFSEQDNQNNQSQNNHK
-231 PNDKLPIKKED
+231 SQ
-242 KFNTSFSLNKYQ
+242 TSFFLSNYQ
-254 LIKANE
+254 LIKTND
-260 NASQNRQKNILNSI
+260 KTSI
-274 SQSLSIDNYIAKLI
+274 TKPKYMAKGISNFLSIDQYIAKLV

-332 ILGMNI
+332 LLGMNI
-338 LQVDVSGLAGVTE
+338 LQIDVSGLAGVTE

-365 KIIITVKA
+365 KIIITIRPTLK
-373 ISK
+373 

>member
-1 MEASNAIMVFLEYCN
+1 MVFLEYCN
-16 KCPECNSNL
+16 NCPECNSSL

-66 RASGAM
+66 RASGAL

-90 DYGGKTIN
+90 DYGGKAIN

-122 RRLSNVLSKITETCS
+122 RRLSNVLSKITETCA

-156 EKNNEAKG
+156 EKNNDAKG

-176 LTCKRCS
+176 LACKRCS
-183 IVRSLDEIV
+183 IVRSLAEIV
-192 EATGISSSDRASL
+192 ETTGISSTDRASL

-216 MELGIYNDTCHEYTK
+216 MELGIYNTSTNENK
-231 PNDKLPIKKED
+231 VNKLPIQRDD
-242 KFNTSFSLNKYQ
+242 KDNTSFSLFKSGLTQSHNDGS
-254 LIKANE
+254 E
-260 NASQNRQKNILNSI
+260 NRPKNILNSI
-274 SQSLSIDNYIAKLI
+274 SKSLSIDHYIAKLI

-332 ILGMNI
+332 LLGMNI
-338 LQVDVSGLAGVTE
+338 LQIDVSGLAGVTE

-373 ISK
+373 TSK